1 MHERTTSDCSV
12 TFCLEEETL
21 RKIRILVAVEQP
33 PLGRIIELLLHSQ
46 PHYRVA
52 KCLTE
57 WTPLARYASRLQP
70 ELIIISINL
79 LGDEAARIVADVK
92 LASPGSKL
100 ILINF
105 SHDLGRHARK
115 WGADAYLN
123 SENLVQHLVPKAEK
137 LLRQEISSY
146 PN

>member
-1 MHERTTSDCSV
+1 V

-21 RKIRILVAVEQP
+21 RNIRVLVAVEPP
-33 PLGRIIELLLHSQ
+33 PLGRIIEHLFHDQ
-46 PHYRVA
+46 PHYRIVM
-52 KCLTE
+52 CLNE

-70 ELIIISINL
+70 ELIIASISL
-79 LGDEAARIVADVK
+79 LGDGAAGIVADVK

-123 SENLVQHLVPKAEK
+123 SENLVQRLVPKAEK
-137 LLRQEISSY
+137 LLRQEISSC
-146 PN
+146 PD